1 MTKAELLKANEI
13 RSEIDKLEDFIWQ
26 AEKTWTG
33 KIIKQTSRYIFKS
46 NAYGT
51 MESAEYELDNKMK
64 NKVLDLL
71 RERLKELYSELERI

>member
-1 MTKAELLKANEI
+1 MTIDELNKANKIKDEI
-13 RSEIDKLEDFIWQ
+13 KKLEDFIWR
-26 AEKTWTG
+26 AEITWTG

-51 MESAEYELDNKMK
+51 MESKEYELDTEMK
-64 NKVLDLL
+64 NRVIDVL